1 MTNVFLGLIA
11 LGVLVMATIQVAVI
25 VFAARAAKQVGDA
38 VSRFEQKVQPII
50 ANLETVSAD
59 AVRATAAASAH
70 VERAGKMVDDLVTRV
85 DETVKSAQETIL
97 RPVWDAF
104 AFLNALRNAFGGS
117 RDDDSSRRKRPSPVD
132 DEEALFIG

>member
-11 LGVLVMATIQVAVI
+11 LGVLVMATIQVALI

-50 ANLETVSAD
+50 ANLETVSAE
-59 AVRATAAASAH
+59 AVRATAAASAQ
-70 VERAGKMVDDLVTRV
+70 VERAGKLVDDLVTRV
-85 DETVKSAQETIL
+85 DQTVKSAQETIL
-97 RPVWDAF
+97 HPLREAF
-104 AFLNALRNAFGGS
+104 ALLNVLRTVFGGA
-117 RDDDSSRRKRPSPVD
+117 RDDDSSRRKRPSPMD

>member
-1 MTNVFLGLIA
+1 MTDVFLALIA
-11 LGVLVMATIQVAVI
+11 LGVLVMATIQVALI

-70 VERAGKMVDDLVTRV
+70 VERAGKMVDELVNRV
-85 DETVKSAQETIL
+85 DETVKTAQETIL
-97 RPVWDAF
+97 RPVRDGL
-104 AFLNALRNAFGGS
+104 AFLNALRTMFTGS
-117 RDDDSSRRKRPSPVD
+117 HDDDSARRRRPSPVD

>member
-1 MTNVFLGLIA
+1 VTNVFLGLIA
-11 LGVLVMATIQVAVI
+11 LGVVVMATIQVALI

-50 ANLETVSAD
+50 ANLETVSAE

-70 VERAGKMVDDLVTRV
+70 VDRAGKVLDDLVNRV
-85 DETVKSAQETIL
+85 DETVKSAQETL
-97 RPVWDAF
+97 LKPFRDVF
-104 AFLNALRNAFGGS
+104 AFFNALRNAFGGS
-117 RDDDSSRRKRPSPVD
+117 RDDDSSRRKRSSPVD